1 MPELLNSIIGR
12 IGDTA
17 SVKSIYGEPVSAHGR
32 TIIPV
37 ARVAC
42 GFGGGAG
49 KRHQAEQEGEGGGG
63 GLVALPVG
71 VFEVSESGTRFIPLH
86 DKRKIATVG
95 IASFCLGMI
104 FRARWRKR

>member
-1 MPELLNSIIGR
+1 MPELLNSIIAR

-17 SVKSIYGEPVSAHGR
+17 SVKSIYGEQISAHGR

-49 KRHQAEQEGEGGGG
+49 KRHQSEHEGEGGGG

-71 VFEVSESGTRFIPLH
+71 VFEVSEAGTRFVPLH

-104 FRARWRKR
+104 LSAMRRKR